1 MNLIELS
8 TQERA
13 WFEALTH
20 VNEDGEPISE
30 EEQARIIDAFVT
42 ADEQFKDKVDR
53 YCELIHAFGARADY
67 REYRANQLAQL
78 ARLDQS
84 VADKLRARLKA
95 VMELRGEVAIETDN
109 HRLRIARNG
118 GKAPVI
124 VPDEWRQAPS
134 SAPEA
139 FHRRKIELDL
149 TAIRAA
155 LEAGETIEGC
165 AIGERGTRLT
175 IL

>member
-8 TQERA
+8 EQERH
-13 WFEALTH
+13 WLEALTH
-20 VNEDGEPISE
+20 VSDEGEPISE
-30 EEQARIIDAFVT
+30 EEQARIIENFIQ
-42 ADEQFKDKVDR
+42 ADEQFKAKVDR
-53 YCELIHAFGARADY
+53 YCELIDAFGARAAY
-67 REYRANQLAQL
+67 REDRAQHLALL

-84 VADKLRARLKA
+84 VSDKLRARLKV
-95 VMELRGEVAIETDN
+95 VMELRGDTQMETDN

-118 GKAPVI
+118 GKAPLI
-124 VPDEWRQAPS
+124 VPDSWRQAPS

-165 AIGERGTRLT
+165 ALGERGTRLT